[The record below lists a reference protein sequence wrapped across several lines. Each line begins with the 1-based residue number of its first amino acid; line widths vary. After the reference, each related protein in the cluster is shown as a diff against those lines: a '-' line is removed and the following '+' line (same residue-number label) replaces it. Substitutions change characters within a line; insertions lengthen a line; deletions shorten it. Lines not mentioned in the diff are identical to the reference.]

1 MQTNNPILLFRVKSG
16 LTQTEVARFAG
27 IRRQTLSKI
36 ESGESV
42 PRGPT
47 ISMIAKALGID
58 PAIIINFYSAQTHLI
73 VRRLES

>member
-1 MQTNNPILLFRVKSG
+1 MQTNNPILFSRVKMG

-36 ESGESV
+36 ESGHAI

-58 PAIIINFYSAQTHLI
+58 PAIIINFYSANS
-73 VRRLES
+73 RRLES